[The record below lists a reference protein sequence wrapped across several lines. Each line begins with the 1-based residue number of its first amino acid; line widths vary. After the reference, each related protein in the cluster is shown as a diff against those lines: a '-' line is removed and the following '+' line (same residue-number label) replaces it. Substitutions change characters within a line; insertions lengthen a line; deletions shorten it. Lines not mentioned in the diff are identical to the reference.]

1 MNKKNRYR
9 DKQILIMVTEKEKE
23 TIKKNMAVSNIDTM
37 TNYIRKQALYGK
49 VISVNF
55 NDFKHLLEQF
65 SRFNF
70 ELNSIG
76 VNVNQIAKKVNVN
89 DEIQLNEL
97 FELKLEMEALKN
109 LYERTQKEILDVFKK
124 KLKRL
129 EQK

>member
-1 MNKKNRYR
+1 MNEKNLQRPVLLSVR
-9 DKQILIMVTEKEKE
+9 VTEKEKE
-23 TIKKNMAVSNIDTM
+23 TIKKNMAVANINTM

-89 DEIQLNEL
+89 D
-97 FELKLEMEALKN
+97 
-109 LYERTQKEILDVFKK
+109 
-124 KLKRL
+124 
-129 EQK
+129 